1 MIVLS
6 DIHANLEALEAVLA
20 DIRVTGAQGPLIF
33 LGDMVGYG
41 ADPEAVV
48 TRVRSLGALAVQG
61 NHEAGVCDE
70 GRAKRFNP
78 VAWDVVRWTREHLGA
93 ESLEWLAG
101 LPRFLSL
108 DGCRLVH
115 GMPPQSVD
123 KYLFQTDEPEVRAIM
138 ENLKEPVSFVGHT
151 HLLRLVSLGPDGGY
165 SSKRLVCGERVLDSG
180 ARHLVNC
187 GAVGQPR
194 DGDCH
199 AKYVVYNPATRELD
213 VRFVAYDAQ
222 CAARK
227 IVAAGLPAT
236 YAERLTDEPL

>member
-20 DIRVTGAQGPLIF
+20 DIRATGAQGPLIF

-48 TRVRSLGALAVQG
+48 RRVRSLGALAVQG
-61 NHEAGVCDE
+61 NHEAGVCDG

-78 VAWDVVRWTREHLGA
+78 VAWDVVCWTRERLSA
-93 ESLEWLAG
+93 ESREWLAG

-123 KYLFQTDEPEVRAIM
+123 KYLVQAEEPEIRAIM
-138 ENLKEPVSFVGHT
+138 ENLEEPVSFVGHT
-151 HLLRLVSLGPDGGY
+151 HLLRLVSLGPGGEY
-165 SSKRLVCGERVLDSG
+165 SNKRLDCGGRVLDSG
-180 ARHLVNC
+180 SRHLVNC

-194 DGDCH
+194 DGDTH
-199 AKYVVYNPATRELD
+199 AKYVVYDPRTRELD
-213 VRFVAYDAQ
+213 VRFVAYDAL

-227 IVAAGLPAT
+227 IIAAGLPAV

>member
-20 DIRVTGAQGPLIF
+20 DIRATGAQGPLIF

-48 TRVRSLGALAVQG
+48 RRVRSLGALAVQG
-61 NHEAGVCDE
+61 NHEAGVCDA
-70 GRAKRFNP
+70 RNARHFNP
-78 VAWDVVRWTREHLGA
+78 VAWDVVRWTREQLSV
-93 ESLEWLAG
+93 ESKAWLSG
-101 LPRFLSL
+101 LPLYLSL

-115 GMPPQSVD
+115 GMPPQSVHR
-123 KYLFQTDEPEVRAIM
+123 YLAQAEEQEVRAIM
-138 ENLKEPVSFVGHT
+138 VNLEEPVSFVGHT
-151 HLLRLVSLGPDGGY
+151 HMLRLVSLGPGGEY
-165 SSKRLVCGERVLDSG
+165 SSKRLVCGGRVLDSG

-199 AKYVVYNPATRELD
+199 AKYVVYDPRTRELD
-213 VRFVAYDAQ
+213 VRFVSYDALG
-222 CAARK
+222 AARK
-227 IVAAGLPAT
+227 IIAAGLPAV